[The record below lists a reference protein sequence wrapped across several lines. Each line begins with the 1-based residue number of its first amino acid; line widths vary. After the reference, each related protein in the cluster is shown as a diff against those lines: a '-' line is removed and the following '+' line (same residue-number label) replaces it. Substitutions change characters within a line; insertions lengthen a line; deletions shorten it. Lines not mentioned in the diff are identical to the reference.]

1 MPTYTVTISL
11 EVETEDVGLSEAVER
26 AYQDVKEG
34 NFQIVA
40 VNGVSV
46 EGAPIG
52 CVICSEVGDCYDL
65 NESCDFDTALV
76 ARTVAIRDAIVA
88 AGGELRGCSN

>member
-1 MPTYTVTISL
+1 MTKYTVTI
-11 EVETEDVGLSEAVER
+11 EVETEDVGLREAVENGN
-26 AYQDVKEG
+26 YQFVS
-34 NFQIVA
+34 

-52 CVICSEVGDCYDL
+52 CVICSEVGKCYDL
-65 NESCDFDTALV
+65 SESCDFDETLV

-88 AGGELRGCSN
+88 AGGAVRGCSN